1 MKYLVG
7 SKLLGL
13 SNCKDEDYITLTDG
27 NENVNTRKY
36 IDNKDVVV
44 RSVQNVDNC
53 MNFKLPL
60 NETTARYYIVNYQM
74 DKDIIG
80 QDFPLNYHI
89 LDRRSD
95 YINLLNW
102 IVDNEACNFVKTK
115 NMNHG
120 HCSKLI
126 YHIAYLTFILEN
138 NSTSLTAEQKETVQQ
153 IHDRAMPM
161 EYLDELEQLIHI
173 LT

>member
-1 MKYLVG
+1 MLF
-7 SKLLGL
+7 
-13 SNCKDEDYITLTDG
+13 
-27 NENVNTRKY
+27 
-36 IDNKDVVV
+36 
-44 RSVQNVDNC
+44 RSY
-53 MNFKLPL
+53 
-60 NETTARYYIVNYQM
+60 R
-74 DKDIIG
+74 
-80 QDFPLNYHI
+80 I

-95 YINLLNW
+95 YVSLLNW
-102 IVDNEACNFVKTK
+102 IVDNKACNFIKLK

-161 EYLDELEQLIHI
+161 EYLDELAEKIRNL
-173 LT
+173 

>member
-13 SNCKDEDYITLTDG
+13 SNCHDEDYITLVDG
-27 NENVNTRKY
+27 NEDVNVRKY
-36 IDNKDVVV
+36 IDYKDVVV
-44 RSVQNVDNC
+44 RSVQNVDKC
-53 MNFKLPL
+53 MNFELPL
-60 NETTARYYIVNYQM
+60 NENTARYYIVNYQM
-74 DKDIIG
+74 DKEIIG
-80 QDFPLNYHI
+80 QNFPLEYRI

-95 YINLLNW
+95 YVSLLNW
-102 IVDNEACNFVKTK
+102 IVDNKACNFIKLK

-161 EYLDELEQLIHI
+161 EYLDELAEKIRNL
-173 LT
+173 